1 MTTRRHLLSILL
13 LTCALFSSAQEKDW
27 TPAREEIHKN
37 HLLSAS
43 NYLAYIDPV
52 KPLTPTPSGY
62 EPFYLSHYGRHGS
75 RWLINQSDYT
85 DVLFVMR
92 RAHEEEKL
100 TARGELLLA
109 QLEEIYR
116 GAQDR
121 LGDLTTVGE
130 RQHHRIGRRWPER
143 FPEIFRDPHTQI
155 DARATI
161 VYRCIISMTAACE
174 ELAAANPKAR
184 FHNDVGKSLQ
194 YYLNAPWSRQANDD
208 NAERHR
214 DVTFDYNAAYLE
226 PSRFW
231 SVLFNDTSYRDSE
244 RTSRRS
250 VMKSV
255 FKICSNQQSHDT
267 DISLYDLFT
276 EDELYDLWR
285 CSNIDWYVG
294 YSQGSAPY
302 TQAEL
307 LRNFIETADT
317 IVNSR
322 TFHGAT
328 LRYGHEVCLM
338 PFAALLE
345 LDGCYPEIPAEGVDT
360 LDRHWANYRI
370 FPMASNVQLVFYR
383 PKSGK
388 GDILVKALLNENETT
403 MPATPVQGPYYR
415 WEDLRAYYEKKLA
428 IYDEGLL

>member
-1 MTTRRHLLSILL
+1 MNTRRHVLAVLL
-13 LTCALFSSAQEKDW
+13 LTVTLFSAAQEKEW
-27 TPAREEIHKN
+27 TPAREEIHNN

-52 KPLTPTPSGY
+52 KPLTPAPKGY

-75 RWLINQSDYT
+75 RWLINASDYT
-85 DVLFVMR
+85 DALYALR
-92 RAHEEEKL
+92 RAHENGKL

-109 QLEEIYR
+109 QLEEIYS
-116 GAQDR
+116 GAKDR

-143 FPEIFRDPHTQI
+143 FPEIFCDPHTQI

-161 VYRCIISMTAACE
+161 IYRCIISMTAACE

-184 FHNDVGKSLQ
+184 FHNDVGQSLQ
-194 YYLNAPWSRQANDD
+194 YYLNAPWSEQANED
-208 NAERHR
+208 NRERRHA
-214 DVTFDYNAAYLE
+214 VTFNYNDAYLDAT
-226 PSRFW
+226 RFW
-231 SVLFNDTSYRDSE
+231 SVLFNDSSYRDSE
-244 RTSRRS
+244 ITSRRPL
-250 VMKSV
+250 MKKV
-255 FKICSNQQSHDT
+255 FNICGNQQSHDT

-285 CSNIDWYVG
+285 CSNIEWYVG
-294 YSQGSAPY
+294 YSQGTAPY
-302 TQAEL
+302 TQEEL
-307 LRNFIETADT
+307 LRNIIATADT
-317 IVNSR
+317 IVDSR

-338 PFAALLE
+338 PLAALLE
-345 LDGCYPEIPAEGVDT
+345 LDGCYPEIPAAGVDT

-383 PKSGK
+383 PRSGK

-403 MPATPVQGPYYR
+403 LPVKPVEGPYYR
-415 WEDLRAYYEKKLA
+415 WADLRAYYERKLQTF
-428 IYDEGLL
+428 DESHE

>member
-1 MTTRRHLLSILL
+1 MTTRRQLLSLVLL
-13 LTCALFSSAQEKDW
+13 SVALVSAAQQKDW

-43 NYLAYIDPV
+43 NYVAYIDPV
-52 KPLTPTPSGY
+52 KALTPTPKGY

-85 DVLFVMR
+85 DALYAMR
-92 RAHEEEKL
+92 RAHENGKL

-109 QLEEIYR
+109 QLEEIYKE
-116 GAQDR
+116 AEDR

-130 RQHHRIGRRWPER
+130 RQHHRIGKRWAER
-143 FPEIFRDPHTQI
+143 FPEIFCNQQTQI

-184 FHNDVGKSLQ
+184 IHNDVGKSLQ
-194 YYLNAPWSRQANDD
+194 YYLNAPWSAQANDD
-208 NAERHR
+208 YAERRHA
-214 DVTFDYNAAYLE
+214 VTFNYEEAYLDAT
-226 PSRFW
+226 RFW
-231 SVLFNDTSYRDSE
+231 SVLFNDPSYRDSE
-244 RTSRRS
+244 ITSRRPL
-250 VMKSV
+250 MKKI
-255 FKICSNQQSHDT
+255 FNICSNQQSHDT
-267 DISLYDLFT
+267 DIDLYDLFT
-276 EDELYDLWR
+276 EDEIYDLWR
-285 CSNIDWYVG
+285 CNNIKWYVD
-294 YSQGSAPY
+294 YSQGTAPY
-302 TQAEL
+302 TQEEL
-307 LRNFIETADT
+307 LRNVIATADT
-317 IVNSR
+317 IVDSR

-345 LDGCYPEIPAEGVDT
+345 LDGCYPEIPAAGVDT
-360 LDRHWANYRI
+360 LDRQWANFRI

-388 GDILVKALLNENETT
+388 GDILVKALLNEEETT
-403 MPATPVQGPYYR
+403 LPVKPVNGPYYK
-415 WEDLRAYYEKKLA
+415 WTDLRAYYEKKLQA
-428 IYDEGLL
+428 YDESHK